1 MLGEHPDLVGVPEL
15 KLFLY
20 PTLGDLD
27 ASLPA
32 AMRRRGFTHRS
43 PGLVRAIAQFV
54 FGDQSTAAVTEALA
68 WLHKR
73 AHWTGAE
80 VLDFLLAKSYP
91 RSIVEKSPENAMADA
106 ALGRL
111 AAAYPRARYLHLV
124 RHPTSTARSME
135 AHWAER
141 MPSQPLPDPEVTCHA
156 AWYLT
161 HRRIVRF
168 TSALPRERCLRLRA
182 EDVLNDTEQ
191 QLSAIARWLGI
202 RYDAVAIDAM
212 RHPECSPFA
221 RFGPEGSGV
230 TGGNDP
236 GFLADP
242 IPRLAE
248 LPVWIERPSGWNG
261 GKELWASVT
270 RLAAELGYT
279 NGDWRRRDRRHRHR
293 PAAHPR

>member
-27 ASLPA
+27 ASLPP

-54 FGDQSTAAVTEALA
+54 FGDQSAGAVAEALA
-68 WLHKR
+68 WLR
-73 AHWTGAE
+73 ERSHWTGAE
-80 VLDFLLAKSYP
+80 VFDCLLAKADP
-91 RSIVEKSPENAMADA
+91 RSIVEKSPEDAMADA

-124 RHPTSTARSME
+124 RHPTATARSMY
-135 AHWAER
+135 AHWSER
-141 MPSQPLPDPEVTCHA
+141 MPSQPLPDPQVGCHV

-161 HRRIVRF
+161 HRRIMRF
-168 TSALPRERCLRLRA
+168 TSALPPERCLRLRA
-182 EDVLNDTEQ
+182 EDVLNEAER
-191 QLSAIARWLGI
+191 QLTGIARWLGI
-202 RYDAVAIDAM
+202 RADAVAIDAM

-221 RFGPEGSGV
+221 GFGPEGSGV

-236 GFLADP
+236 RFLADP
-242 IPRLAE
+242 IPRRVE
-248 LPVWIERPSGWNG
+248 LPGSIERPPGWNG
-261 GKELWASVT
+261 GDELWASVSQ
-270 RLAAELGYT
+270 LAAEFGYANADRT
-279 NGDWRRRDRRHRHR
+279 RRDGWRRNRA
-293 PAAHPR
+293 PAHAG